1 MAKKKEGYRFSLY
14 CSKEKTIDRVVE
26 AYIKSLDYAQV
37 EIKKLIYDYAVSKGF
52 GTANL
57 EESFVTTEPQITTK
71 ETNSN
76 NITTINE
83 NSSESNKKETIQPQ
97 VTTIVT
103 KSEEVTTKVENSNE
117 TLLIETN
124 SIESTPKKFGSK
136 AKKQVEN
143 KSNKNKKFNSAKAF
157 MS

>member
-57 EESFVTTEPQITTK
+57 EDNFVTTQPQKTTN

-76 NITTINE
+76 YTTTVNE
-83 NSSESNKKETIQPQ
+83 NSSESNKEETKQPQ
-97 VTTIVT
+97 PTTIVT
-103 KSEEVTTKVENSNE
+103 KSEEVTPKEENSNK
-117 TLLIETN
+117 TLPIETN
-124 SIESTPKKFGSK
+124 SGESTPKKFGRK
-136 AKKQVEN
+136 EKKQVEN
-143 KSNKNKKFNSAKAF
+143 KSSKSKKFNSARAF

>member
-14 CSKEKTIDRVVE
+14 CSKEKSIDRVVE

-57 EESFVTTEPQITTK
+57 EKEFVTTELQKATN

-83 NSSESNKKETIQPQ
+83 KSSKSNKEETIQPQ
-97 VTTIVT
+97 PTTKVT
-103 KSEEVTTKVENSNE
+103 KSEEVTTKEENRNK
-117 TLLIETN
+117 TLPIETN
-124 SIESTPKKFGSK
+124 SGESTPKVFGRK
-136 AKKQVEN
+136 EKKQVEN
-143 KSNKNKKFNSAKAF
+143 KSSKSKKFNSARAF